1 MQKNIFFIA
10 AIVFLLVSCSTSK
23 NLTLP
28 SDIFG
33 NDYTDSPDNYFHD
46 KSYVPPAAADSMIK
60 KFRRFKYRTS
70 GKIKMIN
77 AWSSFDKAL
86 VKKIYDDPNVDSVK
100 FFFAAI
106 TKKGPYYKLPF
117 ILMQVSLTVEDNGN
131 STGKGGNETRLP
143 VLQMTQYFSPVNMCP
158 PPTND
163 CRL

>member
-1 MQKNIFFIA
+1 MKNTMFFLA
-10 AIVFLLVSCSTSK
+10 VMALFLVSCSTSK

-33 NDYTDSPDNYFHD
+33 NDFTDSPDNYFHD
-46 KSYVPPAAADSMIK
+46 KSYVPPATADSMIK

-77 AWSSFDKAL
+77 GWSAFDPEL
-86 VKKIYDDPNVDSVK
+86 VKKISNDPNVDSVK

-106 TKKGPYYKLPF
+106 IKKGPFYRLPF
-117 ILMQVSLTVEDNGN
+117 ILMQVSLSVDDNGN
-131 STGKGGNETRLP
+131 STGKGGNENQFPL
-143 VLQMTQYFSPVNMCP
+143 LQATQYFSPVNMCP
-158 PPTND
+158 PPTNE